1 MTCAIESDRPCGSSS
16 RAKNRYTRKEIEA
29 LATGCGLKD
38 TKKKN
43 MDELCKEVTKKSRQN
58 AAASGAAAAGG
69 KNCSAKSPVAFKPN
83 YECNRATGRWK
94 RKPGS
99 LSYHYRYELIKLSNV
114 ELNKV
119 AMNLGVNTP
128 TLTRDALIEEI
139 LEKQYP
145 IVEDRDVAN
154 NIYVRK
160 FKDIV
165 KALSERKNGLKEV
178 SETMRFYDSTITN
191 LSEGLVVSNI
201 LDKKDPI
208 SFVPKFTS
216 IRGTRDIGLFKRSVA
231 SDITGIQLNESW
243 FTQQKTYQ
251 MALPFIE
258 QLMIL
263 TYTHGGDKMIH
274 LHMDDIFDPLES
286 YDDSYYF
293 EYVFPLYPAF
303 LLLMVEDPKHFREL
317 FLDNINTQEGG
328 ATWGETEKGAMDV
341 LRKCGWRPKMAAKT
355 QLAKGSALM
364 KKYAYTM
371 KNVLNGNQMAL
382 PFYQAIL
389 RRYIKALDKIIVHS
403 PPLQHNIVV
412 YKGSTQI
419 GYFDFSRH
427 NIYKNKR
434 YMSVTMDLETATSDV
449 FTSPN
454 CCIQKILLLRGTKVL
469 YPIISYYH
477 EYELILPRHRHLYAT
492 SPVYKPS
499 NNKKEAI
506 NLVVTN

>member
-1 MTCAIESDRPCGSSS
+1 MTCAIESNRPCGSSS

-29 LATGCGLKD
+29 LATTCGLKNI
-38 TKKKN
+38 KKKN
-43 MDELCKEVTKKSRQN
+43 MDELCKEVSRKSTQN
-58 AAASGAAAAGG
+58 SAASGAAAAGG
-69 KNCSAKSPVAFKPN
+69 KNCSAKSPVALKPN
-83 YECNRATGRWK
+83 YECNRKTGRWK

-99 LSYHYRYELIKLSNV
+99 LSYHYRYELIKLSNI

-119 AMNLGVNTP
+119 AMNLGVNKP

-145 IVEDRDVAN
+145 IVENRDVAN

-160 FKDIV
+160 FKNIV
-165 KALSERKNGLKEV
+165 RALSEKKAGLKEV
-178 SETMRFYDSTITN
+178 SVTTRFYDSIITKID
-191 LSEGLVVSNI
+191 EGFVVNRI
-201 LDKKDPI
+201 LNTKDPI
-208 SFVPKFTS
+208 TFVPKFTS
-216 IRGTRDIGLFKRSVA
+216 IRGTKDIASFKKSVA
-231 SDITGIQLNESW
+231 NDITGIQQNESW
-243 FTQQKTYQ
+243 FTLQKTYQ

-263 TYTHGGDKMIH
+263 TYTHGGDKMVH

-286 YDDSYYF
+286 YDDDYAT

-317 FLDNINTQEGG
+317 FLDNIHTQEGG
-328 ATWGETEKGAMDV
+328 ATWGETEKEAMDV

-364 KKYAYTM
+364 KRYAYTM
-371 KNVLNGNQMAL
+371 ENVLAGNQMAL
-382 PFYQAIL
+382 PFYQAII
-389 RRYIKALDKIIVHS
+389 RRYIKALDKIILHA

-419 GYFDFSRH
+419 DYFDFSTH

-449 FTSPN
+449 FTRPN

-492 SPVYKPS
+492 SPVYKPT
-499 NNKKEAI
+499 NNQKQAI